1 MTARSCFLSALL
13 LCHSLVAVSKATV
26 PQRDTLST
34 LRTVPVEANRRLRDT
49 GLQKIVLDTLVLHE
63 NISHSMA
70 EILTQNS
77 AVFVKSYGRATEST
91 AEFRGT
97 SPSHTQVTWN
107 GMRINSPM
115 LGTVDF
121 STIPSHFIDEAAL
134 YHGASSI
141 PLTGGGLGGAVEM
154 KSVAPQSDGFGA
166 QYVQGIGSFRTYDQ
180 FLRLNWKGRRWS
192 STTRVFYGRSE
203 NDFRFTNYDKK
214 TDVRDSQGRLIRSY
228 HPTERN
234 KSGYFRDLHAQQ
246 DVFRTD
252 NRGNRYAASVWYTHS
267 LRGLPFLSVD
277 YKEDSDFRNE
287 QGADALRGIL
297 SWNHTRDAWSTCL
310 RAGYAWQDIAYD
322 YFTTRTDMRTDIT
335 HSRSRAHSALVQG
348 AADWMPAAA
357 WLLTASAELRYD
369 HIRSRDRSPFHIG
382 QNYNLGRAETSASAQ
397 ARWRPVEPFTLAAVL
412 RHESFG
418 SHLVPPIPALLADYV
433 LYRPWRLTAKASVA
447 RNCRHPSMNDLYFQP
462 GGNPHLKSEQGFTYD
477 GGLEAV
483 IPLRPWTLSGSI
495 ACFDSHITDWIQ
507 WTPNAKGYWEP
518 SNVKRVHNYGAEL
531 HLQAKG
537 RVRAVEMDIAGNFAY
552 TPSLNRGERTNAN
565 DASYGKQLP
574 YVPRRSANLTARMGW
589 RTWTLTCHWTHYGQR
604 FTTTS
609 AEADR
614 ITGRLRP
621 YYMTDVSLGKEFR
634 WSWASANVRLA
645 VNNVL
650 GTEYV
655 TVLSRPMPPR
665 NFEIYVDL
673 KLHTK

>member
-1 MTARSCFLSALL
+1 MTARRHIIAALL
-13 LCHSLVAVSKATV
+13 LFALVATHAAT
-26 PQRDTLST
+26 PLPDTLST
-34 LRTVPVEANRRLRDT
+34 LRAVPVEAPRRLRDT
-49 GLQKIVLDTLVLHE
+49 GLQRIVIDTLFLHE

-70 EILTQNS
+70 DILTQNS
-77 AVFVKSYGRATEST
+77 SVFVKTYGRATEST

-107 GMRINSPM
+107 GMKINSPM

-121 STIPSHFIDEAAL
+121 STVPSYFIDEAAL

-154 KSVAPQSDGFGA
+154 RSLTPQADGFGA
-166 QYVQGIGSFRTYDQ
+166 QYVQGIGSYETYDQ

-192 STTRVFYGRSE
+192 SATRVFYGRSE
-203 NDFRFTNYDKK
+203 NNFRYTNYDKK
-214 TDVRDSQGRLIRSY
+214 TDVRDDDGRLIRSF
-228 HPTERN
+228 HPKERN
-234 KSGYFRDLHAQQ
+234 KSGYFRDFHAQQ

-252 NRGNRYAASVWYTHS
+252 DRGNRLSASVWYTHS

-277 YKEDSDFRNE
+277 YKADSDFRNE
-287 QGADALRGIL
+287 QGTDALRGII
-297 SWNHTRDAWSTCL
+297 SWTHTRDEWSTCL
-310 RAGYAWQDIAYD
+310 RAGYTWQDIAYD

-335 HSRSRAHSALVQG
+335 HSRSRTHTALVQG
-348 AADWMPAAA
+348 TADWMPTAT
-357 WLLTASAELRYD
+357 WLLTATAELRYD
-369 HIRSRDRSPFHIG
+369 HISSRDRSPFHIG
-382 QNYNLGRAETSASAQ
+382 ENYRLGRAETNVSAQ
-397 ARWRPVEPFTLAAVL
+397 ARWRPTEPFTLAAVV
-412 RHESFG
+412 RHESYG
-418 SHLVPPIPALLADYV
+418 QNLVPPIPALLADYV
-433 LYRPWRLTAKASVA
+433 IYRPWRLTAKASVA

-462 GGNPHLKSEQGFTYD
+462 GGNPNLKSERGVTYD
-477 GGLEAV
+477 GGLEIS
-483 IPLRPWTLSGSI
+483 IPLRRWTINGSL
-495 ACFDSHITDWIQ
+495 AVFDSHITDWIQ

-518 SNVKRVHNYGAEL
+518 SNVKRVHNYGTEV
-531 HLQAKG
+531 HLEAKG
-537 RVRAVEMDIAGNFAY
+537 RVRNVSVAVAGNLAY
-552 TPSLNRGERTNAN
+552 TPSLNRGERTNDN

-574 YVPRRSANLTARMGW
+574 YVPRRSANISARLGW
-589 RTWTLTCHWTHYGQR
+589 RTWSVACHWTHYSER

-621 YYMTDVSLGKEFR
+621 YYMTDLSLGKEFR
-634 WSWASANVRLA
+634 WSWASASIRAA

-665 NFEIYVDL
+665 NYEVYLEL
-673 KLHTK
+673 KF